1 MLTQLQSQAVTLWQR
16 QSRGQRLALIGLVL
30 AAAAALALFV
40 NWANTPT
47 YDVAFSGL
55 SEVDAGQIVEQL
67 TADGVDYRLKN
78 NTTIMVRSAEVYEV
92 RLSMA
97 RQGLPAGGNVGYE
110 LFSGN
115 SLGMTDFT
123 QRVNYQR
130 ALEGELERTIGSLK
144 AVAAV
149 RVHIVTPEKSLLA
162 SEQTPATASVTLS
175 LRPGQALDAGQIR
188 AVTHLVASAVEGLP
202 AENVVVVDVDGNM
215 LANGSPSEAGGSG
228 EITDNRRAS
237 EAAFATT
244 IETKVRH
251 LLDVVLGPNNAAVK
265 ASVTVDWTQ
274 REITSQ
280 TYDPTGTLLS
290 AQVLTETSTG
300 DLAAV
305 AGIPGAATNLPTL
318 AAGEITTSTTSTT
331 GSVYLRQESTTNYQ
345 VGEQQSHEV
354 IAPGQLERLSLSVLV
369 DSAIVSTT
377 EQLAILRTV
386 IAAAAGI
393 NLERGDTLAVE
404 TMSFDHSEL
413 VAQAAAMAQ
422 TSQTNLYIQIGIGVG
437 VALALLVLLWY
448 VQRLLSNLRLA
459 SSEAWTP
466 VFAPA
471 GMLMSGAAPATPAA
485 HASTRALPA
494 LPAASLSVPTPL
506 PILIPKPSSGPT
518 PEEAALQHAVLTLA
532 EENPVTIAE
541 VIHLWLAE
549 ERN

>member
-47 YDVAFSGL
+47 YEVAFSGL
-55 SEVDAGQIVEQL
+55 SEADAGQIVEQL
-67 TADGVDYRLKN
+67 TTDGVDYRLQN
-78 NTTIMVRSAEVYEV
+78 NTTILVRSADVYEV

-110 LFSGN
+110 LFSGS

-144 AVAAV
+144 SVAAV

-175 LRPGQALDAGQIR
+175 LRPGQTLDAGQIR

-228 EITDNRRAS
+228 EVTDSRRAS
-237 EAAFATT
+237 EAAFATA

-251 LLDVVLGPNNAAVK
+251 LLDLVLGPNNAAVK

-280 TYDPTGTLLS
+280 TYDPAGTLLS

-305 AGIPGAATNLPTL
+305 AGIPGATTNLPTL
-318 AAGEITTSTTSTT
+318 AAGETTTSTT

-377 EQLAILRTV
+377 EQLATLRTA
-386 IAAAAGI
+386 IGAAAGI
-393 NLERGDTLAVE
+393 DLERGDTLAVE

-413 VAQAAAMAQ
+413 VAQAAAMAE

-437 VALALLVLLWY
+437 IALVLLVLLWY

-471 GMLMSGAAPATPAA
+471 GMLQAGAPAPAPAA
-485 HASTRALPA
+485 HESAHAQPA
-494 LPAASLSVPTPL
+494 LPAASMSVPTPL
-506 PILIPKPSSGPT
+506 PIFIPKPSSGPT
-518 PEEAALQHAVLTLA
+518 PEEEALQRAVSTLA

-541 VIHLWLAE
+541 VIHLWLTE